1 MLEKREEFNIN
12 PLPLRREHKNNN
24 TMAKKVIKNEMQMQK
39 FNYEIVCNI
48 GSYQSIRI
56 GGEWSVTDTPTSEQ
70 VIGIDTELRQ
80 KVAEVVESRKASVPQ
95 PQPQPQ
101 PQPETK
107 QEEEKTE
114 NKPEPQPQPKQVDE
128 TLEFVPSNSP
138 KFQAILKKIQNGTP
152 EETVRKYFR
161 FDEKGEQIIAIA
173 YSDLIKENGK
183 PIEDLKDKLPSKQD
197 KPKDTHKDLPKIPN
211 QKS

>member
-1 MLEKREEFNIN
+1 
-12 PLPLRREHKNNN
+12 
-24 TMAKKVIKNEMQMQK
+24 MQK
-39 FNYEIVCNI
+39 FNYEIVLNV

-56 GGEWSVTDTPTSEQ
+56 GGEWSVTETPTTEQ
-70 VIGIDTELRQ
+70 ILNIDAELRQ
-80 KVAEVVESRKASVPQ
+80 KVAEVVESRKAVPAQ
-95 PQPQPQ
+95 PQPQP
-101 PQPETK
+101 T
-107 QEEEKTE
+107 EEEKKQAETKTE
-114 NKPEPQPQPKQVDE
+114 DKPQQAEKPVD
-128 TLEFVPSNSP
+128 TSLELVPSNSP

-161 FDEKGEQIIAIA
+161 FDEKGEQVIAVA

>member
-1 MLEKREEFNIN
+1 
-12 PLPLRREHKNNN
+12 
-24 TMAKKVIKNEMQMQK
+24 MAKKVIKEMQMQK

-48 GSYQSIRI
+48 GNYQSVRI
-56 GGEWSVTDTPTSEQ
+56 GGEWSVTETPTTEQ
-70 VIGIDTELRQ
+70 VISIDAELRQ
-80 KVAEVVESRKASVPQ
+80 KVAEVIESRKASVPQ

-101 PQPETK
+101 PENK
-107 QEEEKTE
+107 ENKSE
-114 NKPEPQPQPKQVDE
+114 NKPENKPEKPVDE
-128 TLEFVPSNSP
+128 TLELVPSNSP

-161 FDEKGEQIIAIA
+161 FDEKGEKILAVA
-173 YSDLIKENGK
+173 YSDLIQEHGT
-183 PIEDLKDKLPSKQD
+183 PVEELKDKLPHKE